1 MLFEF
6 FLWWYGPGW
15 LSAWKG
21 CFSWVKG
28 VQQAFS
34 VDVLLK
40 TLFSPW
46 KRIISLPGRSIE
58 EKFRA
63 AIDNLVSRVI
73 GFMVR
78 SIVLIVALVMIV
90 ATAVAGI
97 ALAVLWPLMPLVGVG
112 LIFWGIVG

>member
-1 MLFEF
+1 M
-6 FLWWYGPGW
+6 
-15 LSAWKG
+15 
-21 CFSWVKG
+21 
-28 VQQAFS
+28 
-34 VDVLLK
+34 LLK